1 MPFLSASPQSIVKE
15 KKIQRDYFKT
25 QEALGKISAKPPPP
39 KTMAKSAIDTVG
51 VPEHVTQT
59 MRDPVD
65 GMTLATRWVWVE
77 PAGWKRA
84 PA

>member
-1 MPFLSASPQSIVKE
+1 
-15 KKIQRDYFKT
+15 
-25 QEALGKISAKPPPP
+25 
-39 KTMAKSAIDTVG
+39 MAKSAIDTVG